1 MQTIYSVLTKY
12 LDVYHISKYR
22 QHLKKLT
29 TIVHIQ
35 KKMFTSIHVHQFSFT
50 FIHFHQFPSTFIHFH
65 PLSTI
70 FIQFHPCSSKYNHFQ
85 PCLTIFIHFIH
96 FHWHLSTFI
105 HFHPLS
111 PTFIHSSTIGHL
123 DGIIQGCQI
132 WCFELSRNKI
142 QTHKCSSF
150 QSTRKD
156 FYFWKTVGP
165 RTSRMILQCKIC
177 YMCILCMCIVC
188 RICKI

>member
-70 FIQFHPCSSKYNHFQ
+70 FIQFHPCSSKYNYFQ
-85 PCLTIFIHFIH
+85 PCLTIFVHFIH

-111 PTFIHSSTIGHL
+111 STFTHFHQCLPTFIHSSTIGHL

-132 WCFELSRNKI
+132 WCFELSRNKKPNT
-142 QTHKCSSF
+142 QMQLFSKYQKRLLFLENCGP
-150 QSTRKD
+150 KD
-156 FYFWKTVGP
+156 IKNDIA
-165 RTSRMILQCKIC
+165 M
-177 YMCILCMCIVC
+177 
-188 RICKI
+188 